1 MMNHVPLDKAYR
13 LLNTG
18 AVILVC
24 TRDSQGA
31 ANLAPLAWHCPLEMD
46 PVTRVLMVCDLEHK
60 TASNIRETG
69 KYVIAI
75 PHASQVDLVTKA
87 GSISGYEV
95 NKFDQLHIDAFESQL
110 FGYPVPDGS
119 LAYLE
124 CRLDTIL
131 EEHDIILGT
140 VLNAAVCAEAFQDRL
155 LAETPAGKTLHHL
168 GEGKFMI
175 PGDKLYDDHDHNRS

>member
-1 MMNHVPLDKAYR
+1 MMNHVPTDKAYR

-24 TRDSQGA
+24 TRDGSGVP
-31 ANLAPLAWHCPLEMD
+31 NHAPLAWHCPLAMD
-46 PVTRVLMVCDLEHK
+46 PVTRVLMVCDMEHK

-75 PHASQVDLVTKA
+75 PHASQVELVTKA
-87 GSISGYEV
+87 GSVSGREV
-95 NKFDQLHIDAFESQL
+95 KKFDHLHIDAFESRL

-124 CRLDTIL
+124 CRLDSII
-131 EEHDIILGT
+131 EEHDLILGT
-140 VLNAAVCAEAFQDRL
+140 VLNALAHAEAFHERL
-155 LAETPAGKTLHHL
+155 LVESPAGKTLHHL

-175 PGDKLYDDHDHNRS
+175 PGNELYGDLDHHRS